1 MLSLLRIIRRSFA
14 LCAAILAADGVAAYL
29 LEFLNY
35 AFIESIGDLM
45 LVEVALLFVVAGL
58 MDFATSIGGAQFRR
72 MILASKEGYSASKH
86 KETERKAAV
95 LFLSGLILLLLL
107 IATAIYDGH

>member
-1 MLSLLRIIRRSFA
+1 MLSLLRIVRRSFA
-14 LCAAILAADGVAAYL
+14 LSAAILAADGIAAYL

-35 AFIESIGDLM
+35 AFIESIGDLI
-45 LVEVALLFVVAGL
+45 LVEVALLFIVAGL

-72 MILASKEGYSASKH
+72 MILTSKEGYSASKH

-95 LFLSGLILLLLL
+95 LFLAGLILLLLL
-107 IATAIYDGH
+107 ISTAIYDGH